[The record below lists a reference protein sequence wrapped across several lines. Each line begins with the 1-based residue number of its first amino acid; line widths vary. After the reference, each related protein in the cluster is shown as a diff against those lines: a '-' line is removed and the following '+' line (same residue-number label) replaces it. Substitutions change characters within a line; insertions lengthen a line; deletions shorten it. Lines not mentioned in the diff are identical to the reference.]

1 MSDNLVD
8 AEGRKIVTK
17 KKDVDSEKLADMMVK
32 AYALLVQKKEHE
44 KMERLLNMTKNQYI
58 ENCNMEKY
66 YAKFGS
72 DAFAMKKE

>member
-1 MSDNLVD
+1 
-8 AEGRKIVTK
+8 
-17 KKDVDSEKLADMMVK
+17 MMVK

-44 KMERLLNMTKNQYI
+44 KMERLLNMTKGQYI

-72 DAFAMKKE
+72 DAFALRKEQMLLAVKIFSIWDS